1 MNRTLI
7 VYYSR
12 RGENY
17 WPGGL
22 KNLSQ
27 GNTERVAKM
36 IQALTGAELFQVERL
51 QPYSASYQGCVQEAA
66 AEAKADARPP
76 LKENLE
82 SLEEYDTIFLG
93 YPNWCGT
100 MPMVLFTFLESHDLT
115 GKRIFPFCTNE
126 GSGLGHSEEDLR
138 RICPNAT
145 VGEGL
150 SLRGSQVEES
160 QAAVEAWV
168 KGVTET

>member
-1 MNRTLI
+1 MGQTLI

-22 KNLSQ
+22 KNLPK
-27 GNTERVAKM
+27 GNTERIAER
-36 IQALTGAELFQVERL
+36 IAALTGGTLFQVERAK
-51 QPYSASYQGCVQEAA
+51 PYSASYQGCVKEAA

-76 LKENLE
+76 LKEDLT

-100 MPMVLFTFLESHDLT
+100 MPMVLFTFLEGHDLT

-126 GSGLGHSEEDLR
+126 GSGLGHSEADLKKL
-138 RICPNAT
+138 CPGAT

-150 SLRGSQVEES
+150 SIRGSQVDES
-160 QAAVEAWV
+160 QSVIEDWV
-168 KGVTET
+168 KRIVEQ